1 VARKLWRGK
10 IVCFEVRLKESSD
23 GDTLMAAGI

>member
-1 VARKLWRGK
+1 MVRKLWRGK
-10 IVCFEVRLKESSD
+10 IVCFEVTFEGASD